1 MLNNPLFVGNNP
13 IPFEI
18 IIKEE
23 NNESLFEQEVIKKLE
38 TPIEKNGYKFKD
50 AHIKLGSKI
59 HLKDFYYAEK
69 LFQNSYYA
77 IRFAYLLSQYLLQ
90 NLEKPSKE
98 ITVLGYGLYSELL
111 VSNTARFLNKMF
123 GIDKFNHCIVEDVED
138 LSILNLSNL
147 KPEVLLII
155 PIGSTLTTQIKIYRK
170 LRRLEK
176 GQGGYQYESSPNMV
190 LNPICVVV
198 VGHKKIEEICSNEGE
213 ITESV
218 VKKFWGKVDTT
229 KKEISLANI
238 PPEFKD
244 KNIEKTHYFLYLPSE
259 WHLPHECKYC
269 WSEKEQK
276 PLFYTDKVSVSP
288 KTIFELPRAKEKEEP
303 SFELA
308 FEVKGV
314 KTEKANIMPDMVKY
328 GHYKRGMDHYL
339 FYIDTNL
346 FFAKNKKAIKNWLD
360 SVKENLKKEI
370 PEFEHTPCL
379 LIAPSHETNIDFVNL
394 VNEEIFSDTAHI
406 IYYDPFS
413 EDRQNLRMFLERTFG
428 THPLIFFVD
437 DALCTGRTFYYVK
450 IFLKSLG
457 QDFTASFVMLNRLS
471 YQRNLALQSKKIYAF
486 CQLEAYLKRIK
497 YRDKKTKIY
506 AFCQLEAPV
515 VVAVRDLCYLCR
527 EKKRY
532 QEILNYTLVDALR
545 KGIRDKIKKLELK
558 DIRKQNSDNIANS
571 ETAKIKNRHFT
582 RLELTHRLYHKFS
595 QIGNSDFEIED
606 IINDILKKIG
616 KKINQKEIHINL
628 IKTLSQPPFIYHR
641 KIRQKVYPFIL
652 KELDEILTK
661 VTNRLED
668 IQYAIILI
676 KRLAYLGCPELLK
689 SKSLEKIKKIF
700 DRMEIK
706 KENLVIYQEWIRL
719 RNKIQ
724 SCPGEIKNQKHASQ
738 PLLLPS
744 QKEQDVID
752 VIKEVENICKRF
764 DIEMP
769 ERKGLNDLE
778 EEIRKRVEN
787 KITKELDKIRE
798 KTMKFNLIYALAVKE
813 VLVSNEAKAFRLEWD
828 LDELL
833 RTHQTENTD
842 FYDFLKLLYIEN
854 NIIIKNAINL
864 LTEKFYKKIRISE
877 DTSFESVKEKIKRIP
892 FEKEVKET
900 IKMDYRLSY
909 LRYLINYKIKKQENS
924 DILDDN
930 FYKEDFYQNILVPL
944 LSLSLF
950 LKVIKQDRIA
960 PPFSISDLINYILKY
975 LLKIAHISEEN
986 GGVFLGIKKG
996 FSPSEEVSELYIIG
1010 KLGKNSESLNGHL
1023 TDQNSWTIKVFNGV
1037 KTSEEGNFWTNVERY
1052 QGDDEFRYYGT
1063 PIRFED
1069 LYEYKKL
1076 QSKYFLF
1083 LRIADKKLE
1092 PKGILVFY
1100 KETPFSPEEQRNLLL
1115 LRDNLCDFLVKH
1127 YENYSFEEW
1136 VFEHNLSETWR
1147 EIAHDLKTPLTRLR
1161 ETILNQEKP
1170 NKEKENI
1177 INKIIKDIDDILSL
1191 INLGIKRGQTGVTK
1205 IWLFSFFKK
1214 LEDIHGRNIQ
1224 FEIIVPEN
1232 VYIMGDTQY
1241 LKRVF
1246 NNIIQNAKE
1255 AKATK
1260 VKIEL
1265 KNKQLLIQN
1274 NGQELSPD
1282 IRGKIFE
1289 KEFSTKANGSG
1300 LGLYIA
1306 QKILSFYNAK
1316 IELIE
1321 TKPVTFSICFKELY
1335 HENN

>member
-1 MLNNPLFVGNNP
+1 MLNNPLFVGNNL

-90 NLEKPSKE
+90 NLKKPSKE

-176 GQGGYQYESSPNMV
+176 GQGGYQYESPPNMA

-218 VKKFWGKVDTT
+218 VKKFWEKVDTT

-288 KTIFELPRAKEKEEP
+288 KTIFELPRAKEKQEP

-308 FEVKGV
+308 FETKEV
-314 KTEKANIMPDMVKY
+314 KTEKANIVPDMVKY

-370 PEFEHTPCL
+370 PEFEHRPCL

-450 IFLKSLG
+450 IFLKSLK
-457 QDFTASFVMLNRLS
+457 QKFTASFVMLNRLS
-471 YQRNLALQSKKIYAF
+471 YQRNLALQS
-486 CQLEAYLKRIK
+486 E
-497 YRDKKTKIY
+497 KIY

-532 QEILNYTLVDALR
+532 QEILNYTVVDALR

-700 DRMEIK
+700 DRIEI
-706 KENLVIYQEWIRL
+706 EWIRL

-764 DIEMP
+764 DIEIP
-769 ERKGLNDLE
+769 GRKKLNDLQE
-778 EEIRKRVEN
+778 ELKVESEIEKRFN
-787 KITKELDKIRE
+787 KIRE
-798 KTMKFNLIYALAVKE
+798 KTIKIYALAVKE
-813 VLVSNEAKAFRLEWD
+813 VLVSDEAKAFRLEWD

-864 LTEKFYKKIRISE
+864 LTEKFYKKIGE
-877 DTSFESVKEKIKRIP
+877 DTSFENVKEKIKRIP

-950 LKVIKQDRIA
+950 LKVIEQDRIA
-960 PPFSISDLINYILKY
+960 LPFSISDLINYILKY

-1100 KETPFSPEEQRNLLL
+1100 KETRFSREEQRNLLL

-1136 VFEHNLSETWR
+1136 ARNKEKLDIVKKNIEKFRHGESKYPEALIKIFKGVQNKDLKEQAFILQAKIIKSKWAIGHYYALLEEGDR
-1147 EIAHDLKTPLTRLR
+1147 EILQTEIQGITRCCDFFENLKKDLELLKKLSISQERVGEFMFPVVTNFQYEIDNQLLIKSLENSLVLKFKDHVCEAIMWELLVNHLKYVLRGKFIIKYDNENLGVSLISKNPILRREDFQSEGFQIGR
-1161 ETILNQEKP
+1161 ETIKRLVRFIGGDFET
-1170 NKEKENI
+1170 EDEYT
-1177 INKIIKDIDDILSL
+1177 IKLKGILQ
-1191 INLGIKRGQTGVTK
+1191 R
-1205 IWLFSFFKK
+1205 
-1214 LEDIHGRNIQ
+1214 R
-1224 FEIIVPEN
+1224 
-1232 VYIMGDTQY
+1232 
-1241 LKRVF
+1241 
-1246 NNIIQNAKE
+1246 
-1255 AKATK
+1255 
-1260 VKIEL
+1260 
-1265 KNKQLLIQN
+1265 
-1274 NGQELSPD
+1274 
-1282 IRGKIFE
+1282 
-1289 KEFSTKANGSG
+1289 
-1300 LGLYIA
+1300 
-1306 QKILSFYNAK
+1306 
-1316 IELIE
+1316 
-1321 TKPVTFSICFKELY
+1321 
-1335 HENN
+1335 

>member
-18 IIKEE
+18 IIKE

-38 TPIEKNGYKFKD
+38 TPIEKNGYKFKN

-176 GQGGYQYESSPNMV
+176 GQGGYQYESPPNMA

-218 VKKFWGKVDTT
+218 VKKFWEKVDTT

-259 WHLPHECKYC
+259 WYLPHECKYC
-269 WSEKEQK
+269 WGEKEQK

-288 KTIFELPRAKEKEEP
+288 KTIFELPRAKEKQEP

-308 FEVKGV
+308 FGTEEV

-370 PEFEHTPCL
+370 PKFEHKPCL

-413 EDRQNLRMFLERTFG
+413 EDRQNLRIFLERTFG

-486 CQLEAYLKRIK
+486 CQLEA
-497 YRDKKTKIY
+497 
-506 AFCQLEAPV
+506 PV

-532 QEILNYTLVDALR
+532 QEILNYTVVDALR

-700 DRMEIK
+700 DRIEI
-706 KENLVIYQEWIRL
+706 EWIRL

-764 DIEMP
+764 DIEIP
-769 ERKGLNDLE
+769 GRKKLNDLQE
-778 EEIRKRVEN
+778 ELKVESEIEKRFN
-787 KITKELDKIRE
+787 KIRE
-798 KTMKFNLIYALAVKE
+798 KTIKIYALAVKE
-813 VLVSNEAKAFRLEWD
+813 VLVSDEAKAFRLEWD

-864 LTEKFYKKIRISE
+864 LTEKFYKKIGE
-877 DTSFESVKEKIKRIP
+877 DTSFENVKEKIKRIP

-950 LKVIKQDRIA
+950 LKVIEQDRIA

-1037 KTSEEGNFWTNVERY
+1037 KTSEEGNFWTIVERY
-1052 QGDDEFRYYGT
+1052 QGDDESKYYRT
-1063 PIRFED
+1063 PIKFED

-1100 KETPFSPEEQRNLLL
+1100 KETRFSPEEQRNLLL

-1136 VFEHNLSETWR
+1136 VKHQIWSDSLFHL
-1147 EIAHDLKTPLTRLR
+1147 AHRVNRNIVNPCIEKIRQYGQNGFLLDLERIGQTLEKYIKLVIKRYNKKTYKCDFVFIFSTVVKNFQN
-1161 ETILNQEKP
+1161 IYP
-1170 NKEKENI
+1170 NKIQLELPNNIPSQLSIKIPDIPDEEDLQVFKLILEIIIENI
-1177 INKIIKDIDDILSL
+1177 IHNSFERGKASNLKIRVEIKNAVL
-1191 INLGIKRGQTGVTK
+1191 IMSFVDNGRG
-1205 IWLFSFFKK
+1205 
-1214 LEDIHGRNIQ
+1214 
-1224 FEIIVPEN
+1224 
-1232 VYIMGDTQY
+1232 
-1241 LKRVF
+1241 
-1246 NNIIQNAKE
+1246 IQNKQIAL
-1255 AKATK
+1255 
-1260 VKIEL
+1260 EL
-1265 KNKQLLIQN
+1265 
-1274 NGQELSPD
+1274 
-1282 IRGKIFE
+1282 GKG
-1289 KEFSTKANGSG
+1289 TG
-1300 LGLYIA
+1300 LGLGLPII
-1306 QKILSFYNAK
+1306 QTVTSFLLGKMNLLSLEDA
-1316 IELIE
+1316 IQGTQIDI
-1321 TKPVTFSICFKELY
+1321 SIPIIS
-1335 HENN
+1335 